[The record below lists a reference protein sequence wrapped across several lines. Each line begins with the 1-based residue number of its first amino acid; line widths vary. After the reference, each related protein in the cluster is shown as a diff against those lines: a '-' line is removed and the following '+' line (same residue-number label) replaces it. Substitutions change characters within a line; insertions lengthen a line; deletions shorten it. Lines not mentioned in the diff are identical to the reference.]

1 MLRARGAAGGGRR
14 RPPEQAR
21 PSAVRPPAGAHRA
34 SPCGAACAAGR
45 CRPTR
50 SRCGRRCCPWWVRG
64 ARLAARGAAPILS
77 TPRRPALRWTGLGLQ
92 GGDSGGAETLG
103 AGPGAPQDRQT
114 RGSATSGPWRPRSSS
129 AAQAPERGAVALGAQ
144 PPPWE
149 SGGLLARDP
158 RIPAPWAVRGRRAR
172 SAAPLA
178 WLALAE
184 WSRVTAAQTHSRP
197 CCPWPA
203 GEHVTGPAGG
213 GWLRR
218 RQQTGARKVRPG
230 CPPRLCPRLSRNDSE
245 GR

>member
-1 MLRARGAAGGGRR
+1 MVGPGSTARRSGRSSDPLHPAPARAALDRFGAPGRGLWG
-14 RPPEQAR
+14 
-21 PSAVRPPAGAHRA
+21 
-34 SPCGAACAAGR
+34 
-45 CRPTR
+45 
-50 SRCGRRCCPWWVRG
+50 
-64 ARLAARGAAPILS
+64 
-77 TPRRPALRWTGLGLQ
+77 
-92 GGDSGGAETLG
+92 GGDSGGG
-103 AGPGAPQDRQT
+103 ARRTPGPPDQRQCHL
-114 RGSATSGPWRPRSSS
+114 RAVEASQLQRCPG
-129 AAQAPERGAVALGAQ
+129 PERGAVALGAQ

-230 CPPRLCPRLSRNDSE
+230 RPPRLCPRLPRNDSA